1 MDPSMDEKQPS
12 AESLQSRER
21 PPDRFTAKAL
31 VSDVVILLFQFL
43 LVLGLYTPLI
53 RAGHVDFRTMY
64 STGYMVRTGH
74 GHEIYDAGAQKV
86 FQGELVSRESL
97 PLPFFRPPCQALI
110 FVPFSLLPFRQA
122 YFTFLAFNLAVLLL
136 CMQLLRPCMSNL
148 DRVSFCLPSLM
159 FLFFPITVALMQGQ
173 DSIILLA
180 LLAGALICIHWDREY
195 LAGGLVALGLIKFQL
210 TIPIFLLFLAWRR
223 WRFSAAFA
231 CTSAA
236 LAGVSI
242 WIAGMAQS
250 VHYLHSM
257 IGAGSSLG
265 SVAGPSLK
273 MNLMANL
280 HGALHTI
287 LKGSSAVLP
296 LTVSASVAT
305 MILVGSR
312 RPRGVDALLIAI
324 PASALVSYYMYIH
337 DISILIIPV
346 VVMLDRLVKA
356 AKEGRPY
363 GRLQTMTAILM
374 FVAPTAIILALDQFW
389 IVSLPLLAFT
399 FAIGW
404 GQPDL
409 AA

>member
-21 PPDRFTAKAL
+21 PPHCFTAKAL
-31 VSDVVILLFQFL
+31 VSDIAILLFQFL
-43 LVLGLYTPLI
+43 LVFGLYTPLI
-53 RAGHVDFRTMY
+53 RAGHVDFRNMY
-64 STGYMVRTGH
+64 SAGYMIRTGH
-74 GHEIYDAGAQKV
+74 GHEIYDAGAQKL
-86 FQGELVSRESL
+86 FQDELISRENS
-97 PLPFFRPPCQALI
+97 PLPYIRPAYSAL
-110 FVPFSLLPFRQA
+110 FYVPLSLLPFRQA
-122 YFTFLAFNLAVLLL
+122 YFTFLALNLAGLLL
-136 CMQLLRPCMSNL
+136 CMQLLRPYMSNL
-148 DRVSFCLPSLM
+148 AGVGFCLPSLM

-180 LLAGALICIHWDREY
+180 LLAGALICFQRDREY

-223 WRFSAAFA
+223 WRFSVAFV

-242 WIAGMAQS
+242 WILGMAQS
-250 VHYLHSM
+250 ARYLHLM
-257 IGAGSSLG
+257 IGVGSSLG
-265 SVAGPSLK
+265 FSAGSPLA

-280 HGALHTI
+280 HGAFYTI
-287 LKGSSAVLP
+287 LKGSSSVLP
-296 LTVSASVAT
+296 LTVAASAAT
-305 MILVGSR
+305 MILVASR
-312 RPRGVDALLIAI
+312 RPPGIDALLIAI

-346 VVMLDRLVKA
+346 VVMLDRLVGA
-356 AKEGRPY
+356 AKKGRPY
-363 GRLQTMTAILM
+363 GRLQTITTMLM
-374 FVAPTAIILALDQFW
+374 FVAPTVLVLALDQFW